1 MHEKL
6 GETEKAEQCYIK
18 AAGINRLDSGIH
30 VNLGSL
36 YIRQGRY
43 EEAKRHFLKAV
54 RLAPSNIMGWTGIRQ
69 LALLRGDLSTFTRS
83 TLAVLPRLSDE
94 VLACSIEI
102 LYELNQI
109 SRAEALLFQADRMGK
124 DGDLLDVQRLLIYRR
139 KGINQGRVV
148 AIYKR
153 LSGMSDPQD
162 QVLKAGSVFSVEWFI
177 QFCNQICGK
186 DEKAR

>member
-1 MHEKL
+1 MKNLGFTHEKM

-69 LALLRGDLSTFTRS
+69 LAL
-83 TLAVLPRLSDE
+83 V
-94 VLACSIEI
+94 
-102 LYELNQI
+102 
-109 SRAEALLFQADRMGK
+109 
-124 DGDLLDVQRLLIYRR
+124 
-139 KGINQGRVV
+139 RV
-148 AIYKR
+148 I
-153 LSGMSDPQD
+153 
-162 QVLKAGSVFSVEWFI
+162 
-177 QFCNQICGK
+177 
-186 DEKAR
+186 